1 MRAGIDPANRTALSG
16 SNPCWRLALTREWG
30 LHNLMVGTSDMTAR
44 VFDTGSDVS
53 DPGALMKIV
62 AHDLTTENMT
72 DVAAYLQ
79 ALPTP

>member
-1 MRAGIDPANRTALSG
+1 
-16 SNPCWRLALTREWG
+16 
-30 LHNLMVGTSDMTAR
+30 MTAR